1 MAEDNDYSPGEWEG
15 YDYTSAKSA
24 YVDTSAGRGYGS
36 SSSAS
41 SSSTS
46 SASTS
51 SFSRGAVV
59 PDFVMATCKRPL
71 VLVVDMTGSMDAWRD
86 IIGKKLA
93 YMDKEVPSYLGE
105 DTEICMAAIGDA
117 PQGDD
122 EPLQVRPFCRG
133 TGLVEHVSVLNKT
146 GGGGDHAESYELA
159 GLYFVR
165 NARYA
170 ADARP
175 VMIFIGDEGLHEY
188 VEARHAKWA
197 HIETQGAK
205 VSTDDIMKELT
216 AMYSVYIVRKP
227 YPSAEA
233 RVNRQ
238 WSQYLG
244 AERVFLLEAPERILD
259 MIFGI
264 LAIETGKMAYFED
277 EITNR
282 QTPEQCATVFTSL
295 RTQHV
300 GATGGKSV
308 MLASGAK
315 ATKHLLG
322 KK

>member
-1 MAEDNDYSPGEWEG
+1 MAEDNDYSPGAWEG
-15 YDYTSAKSA
+15 YDYNAAKST

-36 SSSAS
+36 VSSSSNMSSSA
-41 SSSTS
+41 T
-46 SASTS
+46 TP
-51 SFSRGAVV
+51 RGAVV
-59 PDFVMATCKRPL
+59 PDFVASTCKRPL
-71 VLVVDMTGSMDAWRD
+71 IFVIDMTGSMAEWRD
-86 IIGKKLA
+86 HVGKKLA

-105 DTEICMAAIGDA
+105 DVEICMSAIGDA

-122 EPLQVRPFCRG
+122 EPLQVRPFCKG

-146 GGGGDHAESYELA
+146 GGGGDNCESYELA
-159 GLYFVR
+159 ALYFIR
-165 NARYA
+165 NARFA
-170 ADARP
+170 VDARP
-175 VMIFIGDEGLHEY
+175 VMIFIGDEGLHDY

-197 HIETQGAK
+197 HIETQGSR

-216 AMYSVYIVRKP
+216 TRYSVYIVRKP

-233 RVNRQ
+233 QVNRQ
-238 WSQYLG
+238 WTRYLG
-244 AERVFLLEAPERILD
+244 AERVFLLEAPGRILD

-277 EITNR
+277 EITGR

-300 GATGGKSV
+300 TAGTGKST
-308 MLASGAK
+308 MLLTGAK
-315 ATKHLLG
+315 ATKHLLE